1 MISYG
6 NATKPA
12 DGSGRLLDA
21 VIIGLISIAGVLC
34 LVPMLHILALSL
46 SGNSAILA
54 GKVTLI
60 PMEMDLTAYKTVFG
74 NAQMLRSLAFTIFL
88 VLLFTVISMAM
99 TIMAAYP
106 LTKSHLKGRNGFLLM
121 IVITMFF
128 SGGMIPDYLLIKN
141 LNLLDS
147 VWALVLPGAVNAFY
161 LLIIKTFFSSIP
173 LELEE
178 SARMDG
184 ASSYRVLF
192 SVVLPLSLPVLATL
206 SLFYAVGRWNG
217 FMDAL
222 LYITNADLFPL
233 QLRLYEMVMNS
244 QVTDIAEGLS
254 TTPPVPESLKA
265 ASIMFATIPILL
277 VYPWL
282 QRYFVSGMMIG
293 AVKG

>member
-1 MISYG
+1 MNSEARAANIANRS
-6 NATKPA
+6 AKVL
-12 DGSGRLLDA
+12 DG
-21 VIIGLISIAGVLC
+21 VIIALVSIASVLC
-34 LVPMLHILALSL
+34 LVPMLHIFALSL
-46 SGNSAILA
+46 SGNSAIMA
-54 GKVTLI
+54 GKVTII
-60 PMEMDLTAYKTVFG
+60 PLDMDLTAYKSVFG
-74 NAQMLRSLAFTIFL
+74 NAQMIRSLMFTIVL
-88 VLLFTVISMAM
+88 VALFTVISMVM

-106 LTKSHLKGRNGFLLM
+106 LTKKHLKGRDFFLFV
-121 IVITMFF
+121 IVVTMFF
-128 SGGMIPDYLLIKN
+128 SGGMIPEYLLVKN

-147 VWALVLPGAVNAFY
+147 IWALILPGAINAFY

-173 LELEE
+173 VELEE

-184 ASSYRVLF
+184 ASQFRILLG
-192 SVVLPLSLPVLATL
+192 VVLPLSLPVLATL

-222 LYITNADLFPL
+222 LYITDSNLYPL

-244 QVTDIAEGLS
+244 QVNSMVEGLG

>member
-1 MISYG
+1 MTSPHNPG
-6 NATKPA
+6 VRMNRA
-12 DGSGRLLDA
+12 GRILDI
-21 VIIGLISIAGVLC
+21 VLIVVVSLASLLC
-34 LVPMLHILALSL
+34 LAPMIHILALSL
-46 SGNSAILA
+46 SGNSAIMA

-60 PMEMDLTAYKTVFG
+60 PLDIDLTAYTAVFG
-74 NAQMLRSLAFTIFL
+74 NAQMIRSLGFTIGM
-88 VLLFTVISMAM
+88 VALFTVIAM
-99 TIMAAYP
+99 TMTVMAAYP
-106 LTKSHLKGRNGFLLM
+106 LTKKNLRGRDFFLFV
-121 IVITMFF
+121 IVVTMFF
-128 SGGMIPDYLLIKN
+128 SGGMIPEYLNIKN

-147 VWALVLPGAVNAFY
+147 VWALVLPGAINAFY
-161 LLIIKTFFSSIP
+161 LLIVKTFFSSIP
-173 LELEE
+173 SELEE

-184 ASSYRVLF
+184 ASQFRVLL
-192 SVVLPLSLPVLATL
+192 SIILPLSLPVLATI

-222 LYITNADLFPL
+222 LYITNSNLYPL

-244 QVTDIAEGLS
+244 QVNSMLEGIGTIA
-254 TTPPVPESLKA
+254 PVPESLKA

>member
-1 MISYG
+1 MEG
-6 NATKPA
+6 NTQAASRPKGNSKLV
-12 DGSGRLLDA
+12 D
-21 VIIGLISIAGVLC
+21 IIIVVLISIASLLC
-34 LVPMLHILALSL
+34 LLPMIHILALSM
-46 SGNSAILA
+46 SGNSAIMA
-54 GKVTLI
+54 GKVTLLPLEI
-60 PMEMDLTAYKTVFG
+60 DFTAYKTVFS
-74 NAQMLRSLAFTIFL
+74 NPQMIRSLGFTIML
-88 VLLFTVISMAM
+88 VSLFTVISMTM

-106 LTKSHLKGRNGFLLM
+106 LTKTHLKGRDVFLFI
-121 IVITMFF
+121 IVLTMFF
-128 SGGMIPDYLLIKN
+128 SGGMIPEYLLIRN

-147 VWALVLPGAVNAFY
+147 IWALILPGVVNAFY

-184 ASSYRVLF
+184 AGQYRVLF
-192 SVVLPLSLPVLATL
+192 SIVLPLSLPVLATL

-222 LYITNADLFPL
+222 LYITRSELYPL
-233 QLRLYEMVMNS
+233 QLRLYEMVVNS
-244 QVTDIAEGLS
+244 QVNSMLEGLS
-254 TTPPVPESLKA
+254 TSPPVPESLKA
-265 ASIMFATIPILL
+265 ASIMFATVPILL

>member
-1 MISYG
+1 MTSPS
-6 NATKPA
+6 NARI
-12 DGSGRLLDA
+12 GSSASGKMLDIA
-21 VIIGLISIAGVLC
+21 LILAITIASLLC
-34 LVPMLHILALSL
+34 LAPMVHILALSL
-46 SGNSAILA
+46 SGNSAIMA

-60 PMEMDLTAYKTVFG
+60 PLDIDFTAYKAVFG
-74 NAQMLRSLAFTIFL
+74 NAQMIRSLGFTIGMVSL
-88 VLLFTVISMAM
+88 YTVIAMAL
-99 TIMAAYP
+99 TIIAAYP
-106 LTKSHLKGRNGFLLM
+106 LTKKHLKGRDFFLFV
-121 IVITMFF
+121 IVVTMFF
-128 SGGMIPDYLLIKN
+128 SGGMIPEYLNVKN

-147 VWALVLPGAVNAFY
+147 IWAMVLPGAINAFY
-161 LLIIKTFFSSIP
+161 LLIVKTFFSSIP
-173 LELEE
+173 AELEE

-184 ASSYRVLF
+184 ASQFRILTSII
-192 SVVLPLSLPVLATL
+192 LPLSLPVLATI

-222 LYITNADLFPL
+222 LYITNSNLYPL

-244 QVTDIAEGLS
+244 QVNSMLEGIG
-254 TTPPVPESLKA
+254 TTVPVPESLKA

>member
-1 MISYG
+1 MNSQG
-6 NATKPA
+6 MATKTA
-12 DGSGRLLDA
+12 DSGAKLLDGI
-21 VIIGLISIAGVLC
+21 IIGLIGIASVLC
-34 LVPMLHILALSL
+34 LIPMLHILALSL

-54 GKVTLI
+54 GKITII
-60 PMEMDLTAYKTVFG
+60 PMEINLTAYKSVFG
-74 NAQMLRSLAFTIFL
+74 NAQMIRSLLFTILL
-88 VLLFTVISMAM
+88 VALFTVISMVM

-106 LTKSHLKGRNGFLLM
+106 LTKKHLKGRNFFLFV
-121 IVITMFF
+121 IVVTMFF
-128 SGGMIPDYLLIKN
+128 SGGMIPEYLLIKN

-147 VWALVLPGAVNAFY
+147 IWALILPGAINAFY

-173 LELEE
+173 AELEE

-184 ASSYRVLF
+184 ASQFRILL
-192 SVVLPLSLPVLATL
+192 SVILPLSLPVLATL

-222 LYITNADLFPL
+222 LYITNSNLYPL

-244 QVTDIAEGLS
+244 QISDMAEGLS

-265 ASIMFATIPILL
+265 ASIMFATLPILL